1 MIAQIKLVELELQS
15 HSLAAELSIDV
26 VKLVELSRVGGII
39 ARMMRIEEYRPQ
51 PLCCCLV
58 MILKLD

>member
-39 ARMMRIEEYRPQ
+39 AGMMRIEEYSAQRW
-51 PLCCCLV
+51 CCCLV
-58 MILKLD
+58 LILKLD